1 MDKTLLMILPWHLY
15 LMASLYILA
24 GINHF
29 RVPRIYVKM
38 IPSSLPSP
46 KLLNALSGA
55 AEIILG
61 ILLCIPSVS
70 SFAAWGIIALLIAIF
85 PANVYMYT
93 NEKAA
98 MGLPKWVRLIRLPL
112 QLALIYW
119 AFLYA

>member
-1 MDKTLLMILPWHLY
+1 MLLPWHLY
-15 LMASLYILA
+15 LMAFLYILA

-38 IPSSLPSP
+38 IPSALPSP
-46 KLLNALSGA
+46 KTLNTLSGA
-55 AEIILG
+55 AEITLG
-61 ILLCIPSVS
+61 ILLCIPTVS
-70 SFAAWGIIALLIAIF
+70 SYAAWGIIALLVAIF

-112 QLALIYW
+112 QLLLIYW
-119 AFLYA
+119 AYLYT